1 MVASSEVNSPVRAVI
16 KTASPNNKAARESL
30 KREYNAYR
38 ISSIASN
45 PYFRAIYD
53 IISDP
58 KNLNE
63 DAGDSPPCLV
73 LEWMDR
79 TLAQVLSKRHLQ
91 NCILIKAAM
100 DAVLFGLVT
109 LDKEKLIN
117 TGRRP
122 ILEDLASTN

>member
-1 MVASSEVNSPVRAVI
+1 M
-16 KTASPNNKAARESL
+16 
-30 KREYNAYR
+30 
-38 ISSIASN
+38 N

-73 LEWMDR
+73 LKWMDY
-79 TLAQVLSKRHLQ
+79 TLAQVPSERYPQ
-91 NCILIKAAM
+91 NYILIKAIV

-109 LDKEKLIN
+109 LDEKNLLIQV
-117 TGRRP
+117 
-122 ILEDLASTN
+122 EDLFLKT